1 MVMSKPK
8 TKLTSIKL
16 LESLY
21 DRFKIATVTTKMTL
35 QKLTNRTIN
44 LYLTDDDFRDTIDTA
59 DELMNSG
66 SVNF

>member
-1 MVMSKPK
+1 MSKPK